1 MKRYYIYFILQ
12 NNFPS
17 FYEQLSTLSGNVST
31 FSGKGKPSTDMLV
44 TDIRKIRGHLVK
56 VKVVKLNF
64 GNAVF
69 DFDHFDHDHFDCAR
83 KIYVKLLRIYS

>member
-17 FYEQLSTLSGNVST
+17 FYEQLSTL
-31 FSGKGKPSTDMLV
+31 SGKGKPSTDMLV

-83 KIYVKLLRIYS
+83 KIYVKLLRVYS